1 MLSIPRLIIASV
13 FFVIIAILDLKTD
26 LLKIKSKSK
35 YNKLSVKYNSNK
47 FIILINLNSIIGS
60 SRLNSNFQYPINT
73 IFILRLCSIIQ
84 CALFRATVRKNK
96 IYNKL

>member
-35 YNKLSVKYNSNK
+35 YNKLSVF
-47 FIILINLNSIIGS
+47 FIGLISLLII
-60 SRLNSNFQYPINT
+60 
-73 IFILRLCSIIQ
+73 
-84 CALFRATVRKNK
+84 
-96 IYNKL
+96 